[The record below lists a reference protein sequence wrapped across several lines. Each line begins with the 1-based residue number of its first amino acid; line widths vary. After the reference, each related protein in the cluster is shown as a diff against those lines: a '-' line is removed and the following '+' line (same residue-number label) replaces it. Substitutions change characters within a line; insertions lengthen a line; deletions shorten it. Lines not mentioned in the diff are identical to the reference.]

1 MAESKGFEE
10 EARSLLKIA
19 ELSATSVPCSCD
31 PLPPRSTTPGLAMP
45 GHSPTDSR
53 LSRDAIAGISAR
65 ARQEQDPQG
74 IGGNRPNHFERAV
87 RGEVVRQQAVRTRGP
102 PGSFEGVQLGSIKE
116 GTQGH

>member
-1 MAESKGFEE
+1 MTLLCVCVCVRVLTPESPSLATGRKTLMAESKGFEE

-31 PLPPRSTTPGLAMP
+31 PLPLQSTSLGLAMP

-65 ARQEQDPQG
+65 A
-74 IGGNRPNHFERAV
+74 
-87 RGEVVRQQAVRTRGP
+87 
-102 PGSFEGVQLGSIKE
+102 
-116 GTQGH
+116 